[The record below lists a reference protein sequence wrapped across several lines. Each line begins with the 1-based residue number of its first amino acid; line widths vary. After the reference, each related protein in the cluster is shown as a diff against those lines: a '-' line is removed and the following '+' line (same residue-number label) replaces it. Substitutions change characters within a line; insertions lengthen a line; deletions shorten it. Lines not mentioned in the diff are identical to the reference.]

1 MGNKNIKK
9 NKKSVSDSIDA
20 LQKNGNYFY
29 DSKLSIFR
37 KIWLF
42 LDLLIFSV
50 IFITLSFVFSWVLD
64 KYTVKDL
71 DRNQSDGIIMLEI
84 TTQLLMIIIV
94 LYVIIIVIGRYIP
107 SIYPNPP
114 REHIAFKSYVLTV
127 LIIFGVFA
135 GEYKFEDKIRHIF
148 NKSKDEEAEALER
161 LLTCPVVATCF

>member
-1 MGNKNIKK
+1 MGSKNIKK

-64 KYTVKDL
+64 KYTVRDL

-84 TTQLLMIIIV
+84 TAQLLMIIII

-148 NKSKDEEAEALER
+148 NKSKDEEVEALEK